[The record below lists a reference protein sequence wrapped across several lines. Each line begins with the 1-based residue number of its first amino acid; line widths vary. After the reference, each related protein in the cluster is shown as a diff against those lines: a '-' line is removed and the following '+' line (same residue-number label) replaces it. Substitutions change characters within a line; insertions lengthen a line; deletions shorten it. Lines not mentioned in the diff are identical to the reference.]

1 MPPLCKNAF
10 FSAAALLVALVAIA
24 PAASAADLIE
34 VYLDQAKIMQLPE
47 KTASIII
54 GNPQVVDV
62 AMLKGN
68 RKVVLTGKGFGETNL
83 IAIDKNGEALVEA
96 VVKVAAAEKNLIVQR
111 GLDRES
117 YHCNPRCQPTVALG
131 DATRFMGE
139 ASAQVSGR
147 TIAATGAAR

>member
-1 MPPLCKNAF
+1 
-10 FSAAALLVALVAIA
+10 
-24 PAASAADLIE
+24 
-34 VYLDQAKIMQLPE
+34 MQLPE

-68 RKVVLTGKGFGETNL
+68 RKVVLTGKGFGETNF

-96 VVKVAAAEKNLIVQR
+96 VVKVAAVEKNLIVQR

-139 ASAQVSGR
+139 AAAQVTAR